1 MADDTAETTRRD
13 VLMRGGALAAA
24 AVSGSTA
31 GCLSL
36 LPPVGQEVRY
46 GRVDAPGRA
55 DEAPTYRP
63 WMPAQE
69 ALPEVEDS
77 PDVGDMHWIAATPGS
92 LGMDDLGAEFRIGAT
107 VVMTALDYFGYAF
120 EHYDNVYGLG
130 SLGAV
135 AEGDIDTSV
144 VTETLEDS
152 GYERDGTYQD
162 WELFDRTDIPRTVAV
177 SEEAIVQTNGGER
190 RPFIETLLDAGDG
203 RIDRRHEHEESFDT
217 FTEWVGSYPTLLEG
231 FGGDFTDPEPDHSVL
246 AYTFDEDAAYYIYLQ
261 QYADGETPSKGEIQH
276 ALEDSMERAMQAWA
290 VDIEIDEPQVA
301 VEMRVDKEEFQD
313 DFVEDRTP
321 YLTWGVDDGGESVTI
336 RHEAGES
343 VPLDQVDIEPGDAL
357 LNRPPE
363 GTVLEPGGEL
373 TFTTAEFPEGNEQ
386 ISLVYNY
393 AGTDHDSAAL
403 LHYTPDEFDTDE

>member
-1 MADDTAETTRRD
+1 MADDISETTRRT
-13 VLMRGGALAAA
+13 LLTGGVALAGA

-46 GRVDAPGRA
+46 GRVDTPERA
-55 DEAPTYRP
+55 GDEPTYRR
-63 WMPAQE
+63 WMPAEE
-69 ALPEVEDS
+69 ALPEVENP
-77 PDVGDMHWIAATPGS
+77 PDVADMHWVSVTPGN
-92 LGMDDLGAEFRIGAT
+92 LGMDELGAEFRIGAA

-130 SLGAV
+130 RLGAV
-135 AEGDIDTSV
+135 AEGDIDTGV

-152 GYERDGTYQD
+152 GYTSDGTYHD
-162 WELFDRTDIPRTVAV
+162 WELFNRTDIPRTVAI
-177 SEEAIVQTNGGER
+177 SDEAIVQSNVENR
-190 RPFIETLLDAGDG
+190 RVFIETLLDAGDG
-203 RIDRRHEHEESFDT
+203 RIGRRHERDESFDT
-217 FTEWVGSYPTLLEG
+217 FSEWVGSYPTLLEG
-231 FGGDFTDPEPDHSVL
+231 FGGDFTDPEPDQSVL

-261 QYADGETPSKGEIQH
+261 QYPDGETPTKGEIQH

-321 YLTWGVDDGGESVTI
+321 YLTWGIDDSGEKVTI

-343 VPLDQVDIEPGDAL
+343 VPLDQVDIKPGDAL
-357 LNRPPE
+357 LDRPPE
-363 GTVLEPGGEL
+363 GTVLEPGDEL
-373 TFTTAEFPEGNEQ
+373 TFTLAAFPDGVEQ